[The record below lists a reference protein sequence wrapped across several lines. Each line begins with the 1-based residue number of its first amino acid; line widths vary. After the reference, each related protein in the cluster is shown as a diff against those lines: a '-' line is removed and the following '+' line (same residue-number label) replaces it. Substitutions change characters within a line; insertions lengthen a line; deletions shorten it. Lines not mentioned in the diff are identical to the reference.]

1 MTDNV
6 VSIDS
11 AWEQYAADNPL
22 LWRRR
27 CHGHLLYAY
36 EAPGGTVGWHC
47 CENGK
52 GFSSAGATTI
62 DEAKAAAERWAEKQ
76 R

>member
-1 MTDNV
+1 MTASVTSLSVN
-6 VSIDS
+6 
-11 AWEQYAADNPL
+11 WEQYAEDNPL

-27 CHGHLLYAY
+27 YLGHLLYAY

-47 CENGK
+47 CENGV
-52 GFSSAGATTI
+52 GHSSAGATTI
-62 DEAKAAAERWAEKQ
+62 DEAKAAAERWAETH